1 MGLQLSFSASFF
13 DLLPSQYSDARDIRY
28 PHQCLRQ
35 CSNVQVRLEIL
46 QRRME
51 IIGVIFSFVEE
62 LALARRSFASNPG
75 QRLPQP
81 TTEPAFVAHSRQA
94 SFAISRHLGLEA
106 FEPVDLQGESFTGL
120 FDEQQFVGKGA
131 SNAALLSIDENVAK
145 GQS

>member
-1 MGLQLSFSASFF
+1 MKSTAVVLWLVALSRAVQVDVYLSPPSS
-13 DLLPSQYSDARDIRY
+13 LPSS
-28 PHQCLRQ
+28 LT
-35 CSNVQVRLEIL
+35 
-46 QRRME
+46 
-51 IIGVIFSFVEE
+51 
-62 LALARRSFASNPG
+62 PG
-75 QRLPQP
+75 
-81 TTEPAFVAHSRQA
+81 QA